1 MAKYY
6 GDIAKSAKGT
16 CVRCVVCA
24 MRERACVAR
33 RRRRAR
39 RARRRGLGD
48 RRSRARGG
56 GFARVYASVMC
67 VCGVDCVCV
76 RCIDGVCV
84 CVCVDLFTGGFS
96 YDHKFS
102 VDTKT
107 AGTVSGRALE
117 RARGVEF

>member
-16 CVRCVVCA
+16 CVRCVVSTRCA
-24 MRERACVAR
+24 NVRASRGGGGAR
-33 RRRRAR
+33 R
-39 RARRRGLGD
+39 RARRRGFIGG
-48 RRSRARGG
+48 SSIARARRR
-56 GFARVYASVMC
+56 FARVYASVMC

-107 AGTVSGRALE
+107 AGTVRGRALE
-117 RARGVEF
+117 RAA

>member
-1 MAKYY
+1 MRGVCDAR
-6 GDIAKSAKGT
+6 T
-16 CVRCVVCA
+16 CVR
-24 MRERACVAR
+24 REEEEAREARASERFGGSSIA
-33 RRRRAR
+33 
-39 RARRRGLGD
+39 RARRR
-48 RRSRARGG
+48 
-56 GFARVYASVMC
+56 FARVYASVMC

-117 RARGVEF
+117 RAA